1 MRNREIQNIIDEGST
16 EFACSHFAVHMV
28 QSRGESFEKEV
39 LMLSS
44 TDHVFPWNKYCDHLK
59 NFILLITDSVS
70 MQAIYFFLS
79 FFFQKDHL
87 PNEGCVQANFW
98 QDLHSGFFK
107 KHYFPFSA
115 VRANENFSNM
125 KHHNFFEY
133 HLKLSKAVCSCFSKS
148 LIKMKKLTWIYIFT
162 LVIGPSKSF
171 MEAITPLI
179 KLVETPQW
187 SLKIKNEVNFFFP
200 SRIGVRR
207 VKYSSF

>member
-16 EFACSHFAVHMV
+16 EFACSHFEVHMV

-39 LMLSS
+39 LMISS
-44 TDHVFPWNKYCDHLK
+44 THHVFPWNKYCDHLK
-59 NFILLITDSVS
+59 NFILLITDSDS

-115 VRANENFSNM
+115 VHANENFSNM
-125 KHHNFFEY
+125 KHHNFFW
-133 HLKLSKAVCSCFSKS
+133 V
-148 LIKMKKLTWIYIFT
+148 
-162 LVIGPSKSF
+162 P
-171 MEAITPLI
+171 
-179 KLVETPQW
+179 
-187 SLKIKNEVNFFFP
+187 LKIVGGCLFLFFKKFN
-200 SRIGVRR
+200 
-207 VKYSSF
+207 

>member
-1 MRNREIQNIIDEGST
+1 
-16 EFACSHFAVHMV
+16 MV

-44 TDHVFPWNKYCDHLK
+44 THHVFPWNKYCDHLK

-98 QDLHSGFFK
+98 QDLHSVFLKSTIFLSQQ
-107 KHYFPFSA
+107 FTQ
-115 VRANENFSNM
+115 M
-125 KHHNFFEY
+125 KTFQIWNITIFFEY
-133 HLKLSKAVCSCFSKS
+133 HLKLLEAVCSCFSKS

-200 SRIGVRR
+200 SRIGVGR